1 MHTTKVEFAGSQ
13 GTSLAARLDSPDEEP
28 RAYALFAHCFTG
40 GKDHLAAAHISRA
53 LAECGIAVL
62 RFDFTGLG
70 ASKGDFG
77 NTDFTSNVD
86 DVVHA
91 ADYLREQHAA
101 PALLVGHSFGGAAV
115 LAARHR
121 VPEVRAVATIG
132 APASPDHV
140 LHLFGDAR
148 TEIERRGEAEV
159 NIGGRAFRIRR
170 KFLDDIADQPQA
182 RRIEGLRAALL
193 VLHSPTDV
201 IVDIDNA
208 RRIFDTARHP
218 KSFVAL
224 DGADHLLTRK
234 VDAEYLAT
242 VVTAWAGRY
251 AFSTQ

>member
-13 GTSLAARLDSPDEEP
+13 GASLAARLDSPDDEP

-40 GKDHLAAAHISRA
+40 GKDQLAATHVSRA
-53 LAECGIAVL
+53 LAGCGIAVL

-77 NTDFTSNVD
+77 NTDFSSNID
-86 DVVHA
+86 DLVHA
-91 ADYLREQHAA
+91 ADYLRANHAA
-101 PALLVGHSFGGAAV
+101 PSLLVGHSLGGAAV

-140 LHLFGDAR
+140 LHLFGNAR
-148 TEIERRGEAEV
+148 MEIEQWGEAEV
-159 NIGGRAFRIRR
+159 RIGGRAFRIRR
-170 KFLDDIADQPQA
+170 NFLDDIAGQPQA
-182 RRIEGLRAALL
+182 RRIEKLDAALL

-224 DGADHLLTRK
+224 DGADHLLTQRA
-234 VDAEYLAT
+234 DADYLAT